1 MLLSLYCEPLAACSP
16 PPSLE
21 SVTVEVQTQEHD
33 GILSEYTYHGQCKYV
48 GKGDSILTNI
58 ASGYL
63 NAVINIWFVPMGVCV
78 CVCVCLR
85 ASSTFT
91 YDVQFRSHFPIFT
104 NSVANMCLLT
114 CKGGAGVVQSV

>member
-1 MLLSLYCEPLAACSP
+1 MLLSLCCEPLSAYSP

-33 GILSEYTYHGQCKYV
+33 GTVSEYTYHGQCKYV
-48 GKGDSILTNI
+48 GKGDNILTNI

-78 CVCVCLR
+78 CVFL
-85 ASSTFT
+85 
-91 YDVQFRSHFPIFT
+91 
-104 NSVANMCLLT
+104 SV
-114 CKGGAGVVQSV
+114 